1 MKGNINIK
9 DEEYKKI
16 IEDAKKI
23 INKFKNEQETTKMEG
38 NKNEH

>member
-23 INKFKNEQETTKMEG
+23 IDKFKKEE
-38 NKNEH
+38 NKDGK